1 MLIILILLILI
12 LVPFLTLV
20 YKRSMIQNFLKHGSC
35 YPIMKLASERAY
47 FKPFDYPTC
56 YDQWEKHEH
65 AHWSF
70 KELNMQDDMT
80 DWANKLEEGE
90 KTFLVQILR
99 YFTQGDIDVASGYVE
114 YLQFF
119 KQPEVRMML
128 FSFGAREAMHIAS
141 YSHLITTLNLPD
153 GTYQEFLKFK
163 AVKDKHEFI
172 FNKKFKS
179 HAITRFFK
187 FLLFGIDEKIEE
199 FAVKVAL
206 FSAFIEGVQLFSSFV
221 MLLNFTR
228 HGLLKKM
235 GQIIQWSIADET
247 HHTNSMMSLYCT
259 MVAENREYIRVD
271 LLKER
276 VYWVADK
283 IVELEDS
290 FIDLAF
296 QTGEMR
302 DLKKEDVKCYIRYIT
317 DRRLVTMGYPPKYN
331 IKENPLEWVEDILN
345 APTHTNFFE
354 NKPTEYAK
362 ASLTGAWPW

>member
-1 MLIILILLILI
+1 MCPFRLLF
-12 LVPFLTLV
+12 VNRF
-20 YKRSMIQNFLKHGSC
+20 
-35 YPIMKLASERAY
+35 
-47 FKPFDYPTC
+47 
-56 YDQWEKHEH
+56 
-65 AHWSF
+65 
-70 KELNMQDDMT
+70 
-80 DWANKLEEGE
+80 
-90 KTFLVQILR
+90 
-99 YFTQGDIDVASGYVE
+99 
-114 YLQFF
+114 
-119 KQPEVRMML
+119 
-128 FSFGAREAMHIAS
+128 
-141 YSHLITTLNLPD
+141 
-153 GTYQEFLKFK
+153 
-163 AVKDKHEFI
+163 EFI

-179 HAITRFFK
+179 HAIARFFK

-271 LLKER
+271 VLKER

-362 ASLTGAWPW
+362 ASLTGDWPW